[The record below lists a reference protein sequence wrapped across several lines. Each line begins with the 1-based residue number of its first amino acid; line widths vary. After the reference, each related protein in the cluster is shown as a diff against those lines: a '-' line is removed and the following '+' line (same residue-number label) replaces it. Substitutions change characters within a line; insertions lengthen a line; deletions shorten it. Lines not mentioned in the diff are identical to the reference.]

1 LFQVETRAIYCY
13 NKIIFKIKGEV
24 LVKQIKI
31 TTEFIKLDQLM
42 KFADMVDSGGEA
54 KMLIA
59 QGLVLVNGEICTQR
73 GKKIRP
79 GDEVEFDGQNY
90 QII

>member
-1 LFQVETRAIYCY
+1 MEQV
-13 NKIIFKIKGEV
+13 
-24 LVKQIKI
+24 KI

-42 KFADMVDSGGEA
+42 KYASMVQTGGEA

-73 GKKIRP
+73 GKKVRVS
-79 GDEVEFDGQNY
+79 DQVEFDGKIY
-90 QII
+90 QIV

>member
-1 LFQVETRAIYCY
+1 MKQV
-13 NKIIFKIKGEV
+13 KV
-24 LVKQIKI
+24 

-42 KFADMVDSGGEA
+42 KYADMVQSGGEA

-59 QGLVLVNGEICTQR
+59 QGLVLVNDEICTQR

-79 GDEVEFDGQNY
+79 GDKVEFDGEIYAIN
-90 QII
+90 

>member
-1 LFQVETRAIYCY
+1 M
-13 NKIIFKIKGEV
+13 
-24 LVKQIKI
+24 KQIKI

-42 KFADMVDSGGEA
+42 KFADVVDSGGEA

>member
-1 LFQVETRAIYCY
+1 M
-13 NKIIFKIKGEV
+13 
-24 LVKQIKI
+24 KQIKI

-42 KFADMVDSGGEA
+42 KYADMVQSGGEA
-54 KMLIA
+54 KMLVA

-73 GKKIRP
+73 GKKIRQ
-79 GDEVEFDGQNY
+79 GDKVEFDGNEY

>member
-1 LFQVETRAIYCY
+1 M
-13 NKIIFKIKGEV
+13 
-24 LVKQIKI
+24 KQIKI

-73 GKKIRP
+73 GKKICP

>member
-1 LFQVETRAIYCY
+1 M
-13 NKIIFKIKGEV
+13 
-24 LVKQIKI
+24 KQIKI

-59 QGLVLVNGEICTQR
+59 QGLVLVNDEICTQR